1 MKSAVPPTSKI
12 KAIKQVQV
20 NGKTS
25 QAPETSQVREKSNIQ
40 ASASQLQGFKAIKSE
55 APVHNESSI
64 RASPRRLQDC
74 KVVKT
79 GVQDTRKQADD
90 GIGHYGEWRTNSHRL
105 YGGETYYPERATRLQ
120 RSGSLG
126 AFWCRSIRAT
136 VGIVM
141 CYNTR
146 RKVNN
151 GSYLRQS
158 SLPGSGTDKSETD
171 MGLDVIILLLGL
183 LFRPVSD
190 E

>member
-1 MKSAVPPTSKI
+1 VACETICTFFTFFLRFFKI
-12 KAIKQVQV
+12 QKKHDFLRFFELLH
-20 NGKTS
+20 TFS
-25 QAPETSQVREKSNIQ
+25 RT
-40 ASASQLQGFKAIKSE
+40 L
-55 APVHNESSI
+55 
-64 RASPRRLQDC
+64 
-74 KVVKT
+74 VVKT

-126 AFWCRSIRAT
+126 VFWCRSIRAT

-151 GSYLRQS
+151 GSYTYASQACPEAARINQRRIW
-158 SLPGSGTDKSETD
+158 D
-171 MGLDVIILLLGL
+171 
-183 LFRPVSD
+183 
-190 E
+190 